1 MDTNKLYEAGLQ
13 LHGHKCLAMPMEF
26 RAGLATLEALD
37 AGTIAGGRDV
47 GTAAAFSRQ
56 IDLQELNFIYQG
68 DRILDEQTGSQWD
81 VFGRAVAGE
90 LAGARLD
97 PVVSVNHFWFSWA
110 AFKPET
116 RINQP

>member
-1 MDTNKLYEAGLQ
+1 
-13 LHGHKCLAMPMEF
+13 MP
-26 RAGLATLEALD
+26 GD
-37 AGTIAGGRDV
+37 ADGISRRPGYARSPGRWHHRRGRDV